1 MKFTANPKKYD
12 DVRTLSDSD
21 LICYCCNT
29 DKKTVVNSIKNG
41 NRTLKAI
48 KETTGACMGDECAT
62 LNPNK
67 RCCSKEIRQLIEL
80 WELDNSTP

>member
-1 MKFTANPKKYD
+1 MKFVTKPKIYD
-12 DVRTLSDSD
+12 DIRTLNSSD

-29 DKKTVVNSIKNG
+29 DKQMIMNAIEKGNKTLKEIKNS
-41 NRTLKAI
+41 
-48 KETTGACMGDECAT
+48 TGACMGDECAT

-80 WELDNSTP
+80 YGDGGK